1 MGSYYLKKTKNAQW
15 TLYKQSYEDGKRKQ
29 ERVPDLA
36 YRELGLDPKIPYIKA
51 HEIVRALNKDNFKE
65 AEKIRVAA
73 KRTEELVSLHAGLF
87 PDEHIQAFKDKLDEE
102 NFGSPQHLLK
112 LYSHFNFIQKM
123 CIKLK
128 LEPKDYKESSKKI
141 YKYFIEQ
148 KISVNYSARII
159 SLLNRWGLF
168 VSRKRNSFY
177 EEVPVP
183 RGREQSAIADAQKTK
198 RGTETE
204 LGVRQESLPLTPEK
218 LEKAKKFLIPEQYN
232 WLKLSIWFGLRP
244 EEVDMLADEK
254 KYRLEY
260 NLKNKIHVL
269 HVYQSKLQSVAEDKR
284 WKKIP
289 IVFDQQQ
296 ECLEIISS
304 GMFKRPLHKTVR
316 KYAGKGITLYG
327 GRKNFVDMMME
338 KGQKL
343 EDISLWLGHASIET
357 TWAHY
362 KDKDQVNFVETAE
375 TKKVKIKS
383 VR

>member
-1 MGSYYLKKTKNAQW
+1 M
-15 TLYKQSYEDGKRKQ
+15 
-29 ERVPDLA
+29 
-36 YRELGLDPKIPYIKA
+36 GLDPKIPYIKA

-87 PDEHIQAFKDKLDEE
+87 PDEYIQAFKEKLKEE
-102 NFGSPQHLLK
+102 NFGSNRHLLK
-112 LYSHFNFIQKM
+112 LYSHFNFIQQM
-123 CIKLK
+123 CIQLK
-128 LEPKDYKESSKKI
+128 IEPKDYKEASKKI
-141 YKYFIEQ
+141 YKYFVER

-168 VSRKRNSFY
+168 VSRKQRSFY
-177 EEVPVP
+177 DEVPVP

-198 RGTETE
+198 RGTETD
-204 LGVRQESLPLTPEK
+204 LGVRQESLPLTPAK

-232 WLKLSIWFGLRP
+232 WLKLSVWFGLRP
-244 EEVDMLADEK
+244 EEVDMLVDEK
-254 KYRLEY
+254 KFRLEF

-289 IVFDQQQ
+289 IVFKEQQ
-296 ECLEIISS
+296 ECLDVISAGS
-304 GMFKRPLHKTVR
+304 FKRPLHKTVR
-316 KYAGKGITLYG
+316 KYVGKGVTLYG

-357 TWAHY
+357 TWSHY
-362 KDKDQVNFVETAE
+362 KDKDQVNFVETSE
-375 TKKVKIKS
+375 TKRLKVPS
-383 VR
+383 TR